1 MVSSNRGYPDPD
13 NPSEDIAPNNEIILV
28 TDTDTDD
35 EDNPY
40 NDYEPLPMNDIT
52 DPSDEEN
59 PHSDSDE
66 ASGPNTDSLPQIT
79 RIEATLVTEVWS
91 APLPRAVDIEMDSTR
106 VDEVKKAMNNFTL
119 PPSAIPEW
127 ANTIPEEQWKQQ
139 LINRLQ
145 QSSAKK

>member
-52 DPSDEEN
+52 DLSDEEN
-59 PHSDSDE
+59 NHSDSDE
-66 ASGPNTDSLPQIT
+66 ASGPTPDSLPQIT
-79 RIEATLVTEVWS
+79 RIEATLVKEVWS

-145 QSSAKK
+145 QSAPKK

>member
-52 DPSDEEN
+52 DLSDEEN
-59 PHSDSDE
+59 NHSDSDE
-66 ASGPNTDSLPQIT
+66 ASEPTPDSLPQIT
-79 RIEATLVTEVWS
+79 RIEATLVKEVWS

-145 QSSAKK
+145 QSAPKK